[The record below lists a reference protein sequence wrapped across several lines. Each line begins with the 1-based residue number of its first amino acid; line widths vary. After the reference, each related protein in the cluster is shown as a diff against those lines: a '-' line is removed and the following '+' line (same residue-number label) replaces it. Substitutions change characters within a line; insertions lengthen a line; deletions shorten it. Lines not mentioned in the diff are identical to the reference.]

1 VKNDFFKGKISLNVT
16 AYQIKNSNVAQM
28 VLEGGNTN
36 SNIKELAGEITS
48 QGLEIDAVL
57 KPICGMF
64 ILAGYSFNETEYTK
78 SSIYTVGAKLLYQP
92 RNTFNTSVYYEIQKG
107 KLKGFSV
114 GMTGMYFGK
123 RFAGRLTRLNV
134 VNDTYKP
141 IPLPDYT
148 TLDASVGYTRGNVA
162 IRFKVNNIFNALS
175 YNVHDDNSVN
185 PIAPSTFMTTL
196 TLKL

>member
-1 VKNDFFKGKISLNVT
+1 
-16 AYQIKNSNVAQM
+16 
-28 VLEGGNTN
+28 
-36 SNIKELAGEITS
+36 
-48 QGLEIDAVL
+48 
-57 KPICGMF
+57 
-64 ILAGYSFNETEYTK
+64 
-78 SSIYTVGAKLLYQP
+78 
-92 RNTFNTSVYYEIQKG
+92 
-107 KLKGFSV
+107 
-114 GMTGMYFGK
+114 MTGMYFGK